1 MLPYYKDYFGKRADR
16 FGGKEQLRENTLS
29 HSGRKRRPE
38 NRGIVVRTRPETDEL
53 AAIAGG
59 LDLFQALWYRDE
71 EALDALLRSGADT
84 QVVCEDNDMTDFKEN
99 PRWDAL

>member
-1 MLPYYKDYFGKRADR
+1 M
-16 FGGKEQLRENTLS
+16 RENTLS

-38 NRGIVVRTRPETDEL
+38 IGALLSGQDPETDEL

-84 QVVCEDNDMTDFKEN
+84 QVVCEDNDMTDFKGKSPLGCALTWEN
-99 PRWDAL
+99 FQQQSYC

>member
-1 MLPYYKDYFGKRADR
+1 MESGQIDSEEKNNCGKTPFLIAAERGAR
-16 FGGKEQLRENTLS
+16 KIGALLS
-29 HSGRKRRPE
+29 GQD
-38 NRGIVVRTRPETDEL
+38 PETDEL

-59 LDLFQALWYRDE
+59 LDQFQALWYRDE

-84 QVVCEDNDMTDFKEN
+84 QVVCEDNGMTDFKGN